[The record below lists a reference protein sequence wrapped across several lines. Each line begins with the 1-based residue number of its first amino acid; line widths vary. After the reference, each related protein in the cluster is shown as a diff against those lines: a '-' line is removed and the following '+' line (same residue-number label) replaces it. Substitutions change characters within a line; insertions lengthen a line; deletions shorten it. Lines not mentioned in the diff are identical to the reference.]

1 MSEYCIHRAI
11 LFNSQIQRPGCQRL
25 IAIVNTHT
33 GLLLMLYVSLI
44 DYSVS
49 YCPRSWL

>member
-1 MSEYCIHRAI
+1 MSTVYIGP
-11 LFNSQIQRPGCQRL
+11 FYL
-25 IAIVNTHT
+25 IAKYK
-33 GLLLMLYVSLI
+33 GLPKAYCHCKYSYNGNKVMFYVSLI

>member
-1 MSEYCIHRAI
+1 MSTVYIGPFYLIAKYKGLPKAC
-11 LFNSQIQRPGCQRL
+11 

-33 GLLLMLYVSLI
+33 GLLLMFYVSLI